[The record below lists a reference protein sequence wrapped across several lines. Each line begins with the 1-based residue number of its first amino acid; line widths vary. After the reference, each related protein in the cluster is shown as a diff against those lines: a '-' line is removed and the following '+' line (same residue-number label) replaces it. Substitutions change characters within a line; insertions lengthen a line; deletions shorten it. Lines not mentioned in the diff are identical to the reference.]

1 MVEISRI
8 LASPDIGTLRE
19 AVATAF
25 EELSLEQTN
34 FERIVDLDA
43 RLKAVEDKLI

>member
-1 MVEISRI
+1 MVDITRI
-8 LASPDIGTLRE
+8 LASPDISSLRE

-34 FERIVDLDA
+34 FERIVALDE
-43 RLKAVEDKLI
+43 RLKIMEEKP